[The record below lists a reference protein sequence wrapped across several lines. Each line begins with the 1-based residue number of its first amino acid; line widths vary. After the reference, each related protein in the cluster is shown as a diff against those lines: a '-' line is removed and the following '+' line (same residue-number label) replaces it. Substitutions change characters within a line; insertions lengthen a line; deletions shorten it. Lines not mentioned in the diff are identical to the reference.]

1 MIKKIIGWLTGTSK
15 TVLEFIG
22 PILQHSVADILS
34 KVLPI
39 ALEVV
44 QSLATDDEKTGAQK
58 RHDAFRKIKTIATQ
72 EGIDAG
78 SQTINLAIELALSK
92 IRS

>member
-22 PILQHSVADILS
+22 PILQRSVADILS

-44 QSLATDDEKTGAQK
+44 ESLATDDEKTGAQK
-58 RHDAFRKIKTIATQ
+58 RLATIWNVISLQ
-72 EGIDAG
+72 LLI
-78 SQTINLAIELALSK
+78 TIMRPKLRN
-92 IRS
+92 